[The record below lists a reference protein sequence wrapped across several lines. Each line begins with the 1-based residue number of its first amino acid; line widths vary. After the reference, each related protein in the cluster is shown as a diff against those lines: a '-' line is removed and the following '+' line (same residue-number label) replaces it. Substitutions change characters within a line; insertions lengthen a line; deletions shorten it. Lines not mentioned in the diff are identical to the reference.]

1 MTTQEIVNEIIS
13 SGKEWEILS
22 ILLEYVKDL
31 SEEAKCNL
39 SECKATIRAIDRIN
53 KGNNWR
59 CQSRR
64 EAIAN
69 LCGDV
74 VNEN

>member
-1 MTTQEIVNEIIS
+1 MTTQEIINEIVLNE
-13 SGKEWEILS
+13 KELEVIN
-22 ILLEYVKDL
+22 ILLAYVKESIEVARCD
-31 SEEAKCNL
+31 L

-53 KGNNWR
+53 KGDNWR

-69 LCGDV
+69 LCEDV

>member
-13 SGKEWEILS
+13 NGNEWEILN
-22 ILLEYVKDL
+22 ILLKYVKDL

-39 SECKATIRAIDRIN
+39 YECKTTIRAIDRIN
-53 KGNNWR
+53 KGDNWR

-69 LCGDV
+69 LCEDIING
-74 VNEN
+74 N